1 MRILFMGY
9 GELGANMLGGL
20 VKRHEVVTVLT
31 HVAEFGGLG
40 EPDVEQ
46 LAGKLGIPLVFSA
59 TAAEPDLWRRA
70 EELAPDVIVSTNW
83 RTRAP
88 IELLRIPRLGS
99 LNVHDAL
106 LPEYAG
112 FGSVNW
118 SIRDGRT
125 EIGLTVH
132 FMDAELDTG
141 PVVTRALVPIGPH
154 DTAGAVLSKL
164 LDEYVPVTLRALEL
178 VESGHRGERQPATG
192 GTFYHRIGVEDT
204 RIDWRDGTT
213 QVYNLVRGQSDPF
226 LNAWTTH
233 NGGRLYVKVAR
244 PPERGY
250 CGTPGRVVRAAEG
263 GVAVAC
269 GRRGDPDARG
279 LILLQ
284 VATEDGPPVRAVDYF
299 TKMGG
304 YLE

>member
-1 MRILFMGY
+1 MRVLFMGY

-20 VKRHEVVTVLT
+20 VRRHDVVTVLT

-46 LAGKLGIPLVFSA
+46 FAGKLGIPLIYSS
-59 TAAEPDLWRRA
+59 TAAEPELWQKV

-88 IELLRIPRLGS
+88 IELLRVPRLGA

-141 PVVTRALVPIGPH
+141 PVVARALVPIGPH
-154 DTAGAVLSKL
+154 DTAGMVLQKL
-164 LDEYVPVTLRALEL
+164 MSEYVPVTLRALDL
-178 VESGHRGERQPATG
+178 VGAGHTGEPQPTTG
-192 GTFYHRIGVEDT
+192 GTFYHKIGLEDT
-204 RIDWRDGTT
+204 RIDWRDSTT
-213 QVYNLVRGQSDPF
+213 EVYNLVRGQSDPF
-226 LNAWTTH
+226 INAWTTH
-233 NGGRLYVKVAR
+233 NGARLFVKVAR

-250 CGTPGRVVRAAEG
+250 CGTPGRIIRAAED

-284 VATEDGPPVRAVDYF
+284 VKTEDGPPVRAVDYF
-299 TKMGG
+299 RKVRG